1 MRAFQFEAGVMSRC
15 VLRFLDLEP
24 VEVYDEVQ
32 PTACEIWLR
41 CNLRRIVDGQAYAC
55 EKISPVY
62 QRNIQPRQ
70 HARVSPLGGME
81 MRIWL
86 RFKESREQLYRGIHW
101 DDYPEFDAVVDYNVI
116 DSSNGDSVLGFRVC
130 WGRP

>member
-1 MRAFQFEAGVMSRC
+1 MDRPTLAKKSRRYTNETYS
-15 VLRFLDLEP
+15 LASMPGFR
-24 VEVYDEVQ
+24 
-32 PTACEIWLR
+32 IW
-41 CNLRRIVDGQAYAC
+41 
-55 EKISPVY
+55 
-62 QRNIQPRQ
+62 
-70 HARVSPLGGME
+70 GGME